1 MEALQML
8 KYALKKACLDFT
20 SGWITSEKD
29 MQVEKS
35 EEDLLALLLRG
46 NHEDSMDRIIQNL
59 GEDNSDCDSDDDP

>member
-1 MEALQML
+1 ML
-8 KYALKKACLDFT
+8 KYALKKARLDFT

-35 EEDLLALLLRG
+35 EEDLLALLLGG

-59 GEDNSDCDSDDDP
+59 GEDDSDCDSDNDP